1 MFVPT
6 SSPAQL
12 LSLCKYQ
19 FWSLLRYPFWYFWV
33 CLMDFSTQM
42 PCQNFYLI
50 RSKTNLLTL
59 QINKFS
65 FFTLLFEHPLLRNSK
80 LCLSPLSF
88 FAFTYW
94 MSCWVLWIL
103 FSNITFSH
111 FPSFHLHWIIVFTLI
126 DFTSINDYTLLVFSN
141 RWILDSSVS
150 LTALKHRYE
159 CSFTFPCFS

>member
-88 FAFTYW
+88 LLLHIEW
-94 MSCWVLWIL
+94 VVESCGFYSLISLSVISLLSTSTELLCLLSLIL
-103 FSNITFSH
+103 
-111 FPSFHLHWIIVFTLI
+111 LQ
-126 DFTSINDYTLLVFSN
+126 
-141 RWILDSSVS
+141 
-150 LTALKHRYE
+150 
-159 CSFTFPCFS
+159 